1 MLKNTQKEK
10 KFVETF
16 SFDIISQCLFCQ
28 SAAKTQT
35 KVIKINKETYLLL
48 EYWNIEHENQNCYLN
63 VLDYAKR
70 SLSITVHER
79 KKPNDPSKQKSWW
92 KPFSWFSIKRHIEE
106 IHGLKFLN
114 ASHIQSNPQMAVETQ
129 MKVIKNNK
137 ETFLLI
143 QCWKEHIRKKFVET
157 FSFDIISQGFY
168 R

>member
-1 MLKNTQKEK
+1 MCAECGKSYE
-10 KFVETF
+10 F
-16 SFDIISQCLFCQ
+16 ISAL
-28 SAAKTQT
+28 ADH
-35 KVIKINKETYLLL
+35 L
-48 EYWNIEHENQNCYLN
+48 NIEHENQNCYLN

-92 KPFSWFSIKRHIEE
+92 KPLSWFSIKRHIEE

-114 ASHIQSNPQMAVETQ
+114 ASYVQSNPQMAVETQ

-143 QCWKEHIRKKFVET
+143 QCWKEHRRKKFVET
-157 FSFDIISQGFY
+157 FSFDIISQGLY
-168 R
+168 RLSAAETQTKVIKNN